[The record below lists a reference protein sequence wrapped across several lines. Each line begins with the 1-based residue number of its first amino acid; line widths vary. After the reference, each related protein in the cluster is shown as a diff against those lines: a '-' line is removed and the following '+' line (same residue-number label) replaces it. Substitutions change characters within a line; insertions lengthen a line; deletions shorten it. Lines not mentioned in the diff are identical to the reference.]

1 MSLNY
6 FTWCY
11 RTPGNTPT
19 RPCIIAISSE
29 NKVDNMAPASDFFW
43 EGGMLKLASNHDAMQ
58 GRATAL
64 LQQDCPVTVCDCQV
78 VAGTVGTRRR
88 MFLNVKCSESQ

>member
-1 MSLNY
+1 
-6 FTWCY
+6 
-11 RTPGNTPT
+11 
-19 RPCIIAISSE
+19 
-29 NKVDNMAPASDFFW
+29 MAPASDLCR
-43 EGGMLKLASNHDAMQ
+43 EGVVLKLASNHDAMQ